1 MINLSF
7 PRALTPTRGMNVNF
21 QQLTPIIPEVEAE
34 AGDLPGV
41 PDQSQ
46 GQYENKRRKTNK
58 NI

>member
-41 PDQSQ
+41 PGQSQ
-46 GQYENKRRKTNK
+46 GQYENERRETNK